1 MPTQSCR
8 GLDPRS
14 FVIIQP
20 LPSPPLGG
28 LKIQARSLTSELG
41 VYNPCE
47 PSREQ
52 IFRENYRRRQRQLS
66 QQGYRSVSWKPYQ
79 EIGAPLYL
87 ETKKLILHSLGQL
100 DQPPALQDI
109 TDETHGTAEEK
120 LEEVK
125 LPVSPDVSKDDKLFP
140 GKLLRLTHESRELR
154 TIRKDLVHTRQLMS
168 AVRRGAGYFKCL
180 KKEEE
185 EKEGELL
192 AARRRREEQRRAAWN
207 PPKPSS
213 DEESEGEQ
221 SDPENFFKTEPA
233 SFEVTGQGS
242 ETGRWSSR
250 RKRVVPTRPFTP
262 IHCSLLSTRLTE
274 RDAETLFR
282 QLCVLI
288 WLLETLT
295 VEPPNATGSV
305 LTCWSGRDPGGTK
318 SSTKRI
324 NKDKAIETKW
334 EQFVMQSKGKK
345 LGHRT
350 PRRTSFHLR
359 KTSFG
364 SASRIS
370 LMSSNQ
376 TLVPDSASS
385 LMTSSD
391 ELAAGTSGLNLV
403 CETQEEESA
412 TNGSVSH
419 NRQEREDEEPVTDYL
434 RKLLE
439 SVHQSIAKEL
449 HGEEG
454 AERKNCK
461 ESSAAAPR
469 SEQRCGW
476 TDRSVEQQQQQ
487 QQQQQPGVCQPAQ
500 RPRSS
505 PTHPFSNA
513 GRFSASKSRFS
524 ADLQS
529 KFVEV
534 AEEAVLSLHDSLACL
549 ERKRLDSGRSKL
561 NALDQPRSPHTYAQD
576 LCRLAEEPGPD
587 QVQGRAETW
596 FSGLLSR
603 IPEGLKEN
611 PQISRA
617 LRRLSK
623 LGDRQ
628 DLRVRSQHF
637 LRVLS
642 GLRDWELCS
651 PYVSSAIEFT
661 RDKVVQMSAEDYD
674 SWLQLRVDIAKRC
687 PSAPP
692 PMR

>member
-1 MPTQSCR
+1 
-8 GLDPRS
+8 
-14 FVIIQP
+14 
-20 LPSPPLGG
+20 
-28 LKIQARSLTSELG
+28 
-41 VYNPCE
+41 
-47 PSREQ
+47 
-52 IFRENYRRRQRQLS
+52 
-66 QQGYRSVSWKPYQ
+66 
-79 EIGAPLYL
+79 
-87 ETKKLILHSLGQL
+87 
-100 DQPPALQDI
+100 
-109 TDETHGTAEEK
+109 
-120 LEEVK
+120 
-125 LPVSPDVSKDDKLFP
+125 
-140 GKLLRLTHESRELR
+140 
-154 TIRKDLVHTRQLMS
+154 MS

-334 EQFVMQSKGKK
+334 EQFVMQSKVTCALTFVSRRLEALSPLSQKVVGSTPTPPRPSP
-345 LGHRT
+345 HVRT
-350 PRRTSFHLR
+350 CCIIGRCHPSLETFPRGAPLCLHSFVRRTFDFDMYDTAGVVWGGSLV
-359 KTSFG
+359 FG
-364 SASRIS
+364 GLGAADEGVKVTVLPLPLLS
-370 LMSSNQ
+370 L
-376 TLVPDSASS
+376 
-385 LMTSSD
+385 
-391 ELAAGTSGLNLV
+391 
-403 CETQEEESA
+403 
-412 TNGSVSH
+412 
-419 NRQEREDEEPVTDYL
+419 
-434 RKLLE
+434 
-439 SVHQSIAKEL
+439 
-449 HGEEG
+449 
-454 AERKNCK
+454 
-461 ESSAAAPR
+461 
-469 SEQRCGW
+469 
-476 TDRSVEQQQQQ
+476 
-487 QQQQQPGVCQPAQ
+487 
-500 RPRSS
+500 SS

-534 AEEAVLSLHDSLACL
+534 AEEAVLSLHDSLECL
-549 ERKRLDSGRSKL
+549 ERSVRTACGRCVCIAC
-561 NALDQPRSPHTYAQD
+561 ALHVCIVCAA
-576 LCRLAEEPGPD
+576 LGH
-587 QVQGRAETW
+587 
-596 FSGLLSR
+596 LLSR

-651 PYVSSAIEFT
+651 PYVSSAIEVRASPPIPPT
-661 RDKVVQMSAEDYD
+661 EDYD